1 MVAANKIFFLPKNE
15 IFRKVIV
22 LDDISDETILSSI
35 SYRNCRF
42 KHE

>member
-1 MVAANKIFFLPKNE
+1 MIFSKKE

-35 SYRNCRF
+35 SYRNCMSDTGN
-42 KHE
+42 